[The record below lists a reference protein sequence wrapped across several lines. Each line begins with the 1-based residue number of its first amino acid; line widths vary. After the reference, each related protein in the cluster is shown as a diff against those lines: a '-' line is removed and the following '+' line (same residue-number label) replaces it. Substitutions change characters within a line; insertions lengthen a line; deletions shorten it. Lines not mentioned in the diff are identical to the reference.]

1 MIPSQSVNISQ
12 LPCGTTVNELRFV
25 KPHVSLPYPGLRMLL
40 CNFGEIVG
48 RFARSD
54 VVYVCPIMEKKK
66 KKDNGHERNFTIVV

>member
-25 KPHVSLPYPGLRMLL
+25 KPHVSLPDPELRMLP

-48 RFARSD
+48 RSARSD
-54 VVYVCPIMEKKK
+54 VVYVCPIMEE
-66 KKDNGHERNFTIVV
+66 KKDNGHERNFTIAV